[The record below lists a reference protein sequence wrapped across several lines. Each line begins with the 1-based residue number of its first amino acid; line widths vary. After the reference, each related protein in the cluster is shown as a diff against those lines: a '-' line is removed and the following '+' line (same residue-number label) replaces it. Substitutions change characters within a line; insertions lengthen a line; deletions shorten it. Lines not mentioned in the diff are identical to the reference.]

1 MEFGIIS
8 IEDGWFKWYVQ
19 DNVQKVEITASR
31 YDSEDNVKKLLV
43 NLTDIIRYRKENV
56 LSFSSESGCVAIKMN
71 VEENDVFTMELASS
85 DREIHLNDDIT
96 CDKKY
101 NKFSI
106 SMFQM
111 RTEFVSTILKSF
123 KYYQRSHLML
133 DYYDENWTVAI
144 GSRDSEKFSFPFNE
158 LQELHQVASGI
169 EIK

>member
-8 IEDGWFKWYVQ
+8 IEDGRFKWYVQ

-31 YDSEDNVKKLLV
+31 YDSEDYVKKLLV
-43 NLTDIIRYRKENV
+43 NLTDIICHRKENV
-56 LSFSSESGCVAIKMN
+56 LSFTSESGCVAIKMK
-71 VEENDVFTMELASS
+71 VEDNDVFTMELVCS
-85 DREIHLNDDIT
+85 DSEIHSNHDMIYA
-96 CDKKY
+96 KKC

-158 LQELHQVASGI
+158 LQELHQAASDI